1 MAVNKHLFLVTFD
14 IVSDK
19 IRYRVVKILLKYGS
33 RVQKSVF
40 ECLLND
46 RQYLEM
52 KKAIDNKI
60 DFAMDSVR
68 YYQLCKNCESTVT
81 ISGLGSYIYDEEL
94 IVI

>member
-1 MAVNKHLFLVTFD
+1 MAVNKHLYLVAFD

-52 KKAIDNKI
+52 KHAIDNKI
-60 DFAMDSVR
+60 DFSVDSVR
-68 YYQLCKNCESTVT
+68 YYQLCKNCESTLV
-81 ISGLGSYIYDEEL
+81 ISGLGCYIYDEEL
-94 IVI
+94 III